1 MIGVAKVQNRAKYT
15 HLGCYVVNVSRSV
28 EGRVFLFSCNRV
40 GRVLKETIVSSFL
53 KFSTSTQNAEFHIH
67 RSQMEIGLSEIIKFC
82 TRKLIERTHFK
93 TPLKVINLFQ
103 DMMPKFSPKTVGLE
117 ALTPAFFM
125 INNRTQLKPKNH

>member
-1 MIGVAKVQNRAKYT
+1 MLLMCLEVLRE
-15 HLGCYVVNVSRSV
+15 GCFCFPV
-28 EGRVFLFSCNRV
+28 RV

-103 DMMPKFSPKTVGLE
+103 DMIPNFSAKTVGLE
-117 ALTPAFFM
+117 ASRPAFFM
-125 INNRTQLKPKNH
+125 INYRTQLKPKNH